1 MEENNNNNNNEKLG
15 RFQKIGRE
23 IGDLVQEK
31 NAAYGNSFGKVAD
44 FLKILWPN
52 GIPVDSYTD
61 ALCTVRMFDKLMRI
75 ANKKDAF
82 GESPYRDIGGYA
94 ILGVEKDEQE
104 SDESPEEVSF
114 VATDSV
120 EDFTGGTNP
129 FPFIKLPLGVD
140 PKLVFTEGFVEEVE
154 EFERKRQEQ
163 LRQEELYANGT
174 KGPKLTISEKYP
186 EVFEDVETIQ
196 LAQMQEAG
204 DQYLSQKGNLDLLNA
219 EDSKVEKDSKV
230 KEIETWIEENL
241 ERPQALEEVV
251 WRTVDP
257 ALYSVQ
263 LKKDDQVRVVCTYTA
278 VPDEEKEGTVVD
290 VSEHSEVTGTKGW
303 FLTIQMTDEFGN
315 PTLRVIDSK
324 RIKTLKKKTMLKFS
338 SEQERDSWYRLK
350 DTSAAS
356 ASEAVSKLSDK
367 IIAEH
372 ALEAKASMESVG
384 HKVEDENTEEEII
397 IQDII

>member
-104 SDESPEEVSF
+104 SDDLPEEVSF
-114 VATDSV
+114 VSTDSV
-120 EDFTGGTNP
+120 EDFTGGPNP

-140 PKLVFTEGFVEEVE
+140 PKLVFTEGFVE

-174 KGPKLTISEKYP
+174 KGPKPTILEKYP
-186 EVFEDVETIQ
+186 EVFKDAETIQ

-204 DQYLSQKGNLDLLNA
+204 EQYLAQGNPILPF
-219 EDSKVEKDSKV
+219 SKTDRDSKV
-230 KEIETWIEENL
+230 KEIEGWIEENL
-241 ERPQALEEVV
+241 EHPQALEEVV
-251 WRTVDP
+251 WRTFDLTLFP
-257 ALYSVQ
+257 IQLLYGIQ
-263 LKKDDQVRVVCTYTA
+263 LKKDDYVKVVCTYTA
-278 VPDEEKEGTVVD
+278 IPDEEKEGTVVD

-384 HKVEDENTEEEII
+384 HKIEDENTEEEIV